1 MVSKGSATKGSA
13 QAIDYIMND
22 KEKGQAVE
30 LDRNLISGNNGNE
43 IISEFREIQQ
53 FNHNCTNNTYSIV
66 LSPSEEQKHWSNEEL
81 KEFGQSHLK
90 NLGLENNQYLM
101 TAHRST
107 EHSHIHIICNRIDL
121 EGNAHSDQF
130 ISKKCQE
137 SAEKIAKENGLS
149 TAKEIAQVKS
159 QELKPLKKEIHQA
172 HEFAK
177 DKSNNFNEY
186 KDYMYSKGIEVQ
198 PTVNKNGE
206 MQGYRLKHRESELN
220 FKASEIH
227 KNVGLK
233 DLIENRITI
242 DSKLSKPLE
251 NIRQNLPTE
260 KILEE
265 VQELKITKSRS
276 RGLSL

>member
-22 KEKGQAVE
+22 KERGQAIE
-30 LDRNLISGNNGNE
+30 LYRNLIAGNNGNE
-43 IISEFREIQQ
+43 IISEFREVQQ
-53 FNHNCTNNTYSIV
+53 FNHNCVNNTYSII
-66 LSPSEEQKHWSNEEL
+66 LSPSEQKIYSNEEL
-81 KEFGQSHLK
+81 KEFGQKHLK

-107 EHSHIHIICNRIDL
+107 EHPHIHIICNRIDL

-137 SAEKIAKENGLS
+137 SAEKIAQEKGLF
-149 TAKEIAQVKS
+149 TAKEIKQIK
-159 QELKPLKKEIHQA
+159 QEELKPIKKEIHQA
-172 HEFAK
+172 HNFAK
-177 DKSNNFNEY
+177 NKSENFEQY
-186 KDYMYSKGIEVQ
+186 KEYMYLKGIEVQ
-198 PTVNKNGE
+198 PTLNKNGE
-206 MQGYRLKHRESELN
+206 MQGYRLLHKESELN

-233 DLIENRITI
+233 DLIQNRISI
-242 DSKLSKPLE
+242 DNPLSKPLHE
-251 NIRQNLPTE
+251 IKQNLPIE
-260 KILEE
+260 KVFEE

-276 RGLSL
+276 RGISL